1 VCHYLLVQTNLLCWF
16 GLPGSRNQAK
26 HNCNNGPSYCMTSRH
41 NFQAAC
47 LVRPLGLAEMLLST
61 SPRFAVFTLVL
72 LSPWCLQAH
81 GSGRTARGTP
91 SSKGRQTSGSGGE
104 RKQERQPLPA
114 RSQGGRATCDGLD
127 GGDGCTATA
136 GSSGSDTK
144 TSLKDRD
151 DVKERAFFE
160 T

>member
-1 VCHYLLVQTNLLCWF
+1 VLVWF
-16 GLPGSRNQAK
+16 ARKYESGM
-26 HNCNNGPSYCMTSRH
+26 HNCNNGPCYSMILRLTSQLPGSRRV
-41 NFQAAC
+41 

-81 GSGRTARGTP
+81 GSGSTARGTP
-91 SSKGRQTSGSGGE
+91 SSEGRQTSGSGGE

-127 GGDGCTATA
+127 GGDGCAATA